1 MNIAKK
7 IYCRIFQG
15 AFRIAMPFMPYREPV
30 CLDSLAKI
38 PEMLSEKK
46 VGIFICCGFPERCD
60 EYFQKSFPTYLRS
73 VVFAEGCFG
82 GEIRPDREKGIS
94 RLIAKSMVR
103 GIINNNRD
111 PDKEYIPMPAILPE
125 NIARFSDIV
134 KANCIK

>member
-1 MNIAKK
+1 MKK
-7 IYCRIFQG
+7 FIGENR
-15 AFRIAMPFMPYREPV
+15 
-30 CLDSLAKI
+30 
-38 PEMLSEKK
+38 EMLSEKK